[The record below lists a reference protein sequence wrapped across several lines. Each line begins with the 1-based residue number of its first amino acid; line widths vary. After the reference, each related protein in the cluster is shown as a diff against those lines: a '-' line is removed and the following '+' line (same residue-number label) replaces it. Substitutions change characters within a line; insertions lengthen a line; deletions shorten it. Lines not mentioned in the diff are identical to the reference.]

1 MHVDIVKKRQFAMRC
16 VRIAYAMYVRSLG
29 MRSDSFSNM
38 LDGCVSGAPLD
49 HSGDTL
55 LEQD

>member
-1 MHVDIVKKRQFAMRC
+1 MDIVKKRQFAMRC

-38 LDGCVSGAPLD
+38 LDRCVSGAPLD